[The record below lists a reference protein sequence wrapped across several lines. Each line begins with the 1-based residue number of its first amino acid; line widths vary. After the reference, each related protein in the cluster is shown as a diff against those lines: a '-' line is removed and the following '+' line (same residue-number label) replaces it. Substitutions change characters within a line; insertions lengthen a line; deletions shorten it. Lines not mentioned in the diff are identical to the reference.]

1 MFTSKEMNASHSWT
15 KDLLFIAAERSGK
28 RWALAVKAS
37 IQEIFDQHKGRYG
50 YRRITIVL
58 RKSGT
63 LVNHKTVRRLM
74 GQMQTKSCLRGRKFR
89 LFRGE
94 VNRVSPNLLQRKFA
108 AKRPNEKWAT
118 DVTEFNISGRKLY
131 LSPVLDLYNGEIVSY
146 EIARRPHF
154 DMVGTMLRKAF
165 GRLKPKDRPVL
176 HSDSKNAG
184 TRCFRPVTVRNKG
197 LSGEVWCRR
206 AFRAT

>member
-1 MFTSKEMNASHSWT
+1 M
-15 KDLLFIAAERSGK
+15 
-28 RWALAVKAS
+28 
-37 IQEIFDQHKGRYG
+37 
-50 YRRITIVL
+50 VL

-63 LVNHKTVRRLM
+63 LINHKTVRRLM
-74 GQMQTKSCLRGRKFR
+74 GQMQIKSCLRGRKFR

-94 VNRVSPNLLQRKFA
+94 VGRAAPNLLQRKFA

-146 EIARRPHF
+146 EIARRPLF

-165 GRLKPKDRPVL
+165 TRLTPKDRSVL
-176 HSDSKNAG
+176 HSDQGWQYRLSTYRHLLKQSAVTPSVSRRGNCLDNAALESFFG
-184 TRCFRPVTVRNKG
+184 TLKTEFYYASEFRD
-197 LSGEVWCRR
+197 LEDL
-206 AFRAT
+206 